1 MLNFLFTA
9 LQTLTPIPDVGVITA
24 LLGDRVDLHCPIQP
38 GALLQHYSVIW
49 MKDGVEIANSQSIR
63 EPNNR
68 YDIDR
73 ATYALIIDPMDEN
86 DTSSNYQCQVFV
98 TNPITNTKQR
108 LQYFPQLAGMQLSL
122 TTNEKKRKRE
132 IGVNF
137 KLTMQIKLPQN

>member
-1 MLNFLFTA
+1 
-9 LQTLTPIPDVGVITA
+9 
-24 LLGDRVDLHCPIQP
+24 
-38 GALLQHYSVIW
+38 

-63 EPNNR
+63 KPDSR

-73 ATYALIIDPMDEN
+73 ATYALIIDPVDEN
-86 DTSSNYQCQVFV
+86 DTSSSYECQVFV